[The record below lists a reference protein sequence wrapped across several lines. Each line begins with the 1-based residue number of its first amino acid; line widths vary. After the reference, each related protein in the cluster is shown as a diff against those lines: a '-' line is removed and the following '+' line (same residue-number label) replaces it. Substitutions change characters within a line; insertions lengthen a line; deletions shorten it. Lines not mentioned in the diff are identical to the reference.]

1 MSRLTNLVVKMS
13 QRERW
18 MVAGLLGGVVM
29 TGAAL
34 YFFIMMANITEMET
48 LIQDGRDG
56 FHKIERVL
64 PTFVKQNEANRT
76 LLEEIKK
83 NPVKSLRLPIN
94 KVAKKIKATKPE
106 DMGSRR
112 MSDVIRFTG
121 KTRETALIKGRNKK
135 KKKKKA
141 KGAQKELHNLYWIE
155 EEMEFPIVTADAA
168 MEFLAELHGAKDLL
182 FVNALQLVRK
192 SNDPDDVRLTL
203 TVGTIQYV
211 EPTEED

>member
-1 MSRLTNLVVKMS
+1 MNRLTNLVAKMS

-29 TGAAL
+29 TAAAL

-64 PTFVKQNEANRT
+64 PTYVKQNEANQT

-94 KVAKKIKATKPE
+94 RVAKKIKATKPE

-121 KTRETALIKGRNKK
+121 KTRETALIKSRKK
-135 KKKKKA
+135 KKKKRA
-141 KGAQKELHNLYWIE
+141 KGAQKELQNLYWIE
-155 EEMEFPIVTADAA
+155 EEMEFPIVTSDAA
-168 MEFLAELHGAKDLL
+168 MEFLAELHGGKDLL

-192 SNDPDDVRLTL
+192 SNNPDDVRLTL
-203 TVGTIQYV
+203 TVGTIQYI